1 MALNGLLPRA
11 LDDVERYAVLDGEVI
26 GSAFN
31 GWNMG
36 DGHMHDEQLL
46 ASIQERCGFE
56 PGELVLVYME
66 SQPLFRQ
73 RMRYRIVDA
82 ATGPLEAGIV
92 ELAPMLQRQPWEDAP
107 IPVTVTSA
115 TMAPLAVRKPAF
127 SEIE

>member
-1 MALNGLLPRA
+1 LLPRA

-26 GSAFN
+26 GSAIN

-46 ASIQERCGFE
+46 AAVQKRCGFE
-56 PGELVLVYME
+56 PGELVLFFME
-66 SQPLFRQ
+66 SQPLVRQ

-82 ATGPLEAGIV
+82 ATGQLEVGIV
-92 ELAPMLQRQPWEDAP
+92 ELAPMLKRQPWDDAP
-107 IPVTVTSA
+107 VPVSVTSA
-115 TMAPLAVRKPAF
+115 TTAPFVTRTPAM